1 MIKISVKRFHKE
13 REPQSIDME
22 FEVALEDCTLLEALT
37 HIKRTQD
44 ASMTFSSGCR
54 SSVCGSCAMRVN
66 GKEVLAC
73 AYKVQEGDYIEPLRY
88 MPVLKDLVVDAS
100 CVEETNKRAKNFAST
115 HGSKDQSHDDAL
127 LIETQTDCILCGAC
141 YSACPVMAVTPEF
154 LGPFALTRS
163 WRQVNDSRNEDAK
176 EIIDAVQT
184 KGIWDCTL
192 CNECVPVCPAGIAP
206 KQDISMLQTKSG
218 MMGYMNPNFGGGMDF
233 SGGIDFGAPQF

>member
-1 MIKISVKRFHKE
+1 MKISVKRFHKE

-22 FEVALEDCTLLEALT
+22 FEVALQGCTLLEALT
-37 HIKRTQD
+37 HIKRTED

-54 SSVCGSCAMRVN
+54 SAVCGSCAMRVN
-66 GKEVLAC
+66 GTEVLAC
-73 AYKVQEGDYIEPLRY
+73 AYKVQDGDYIEPLRF

-100 CVEETNKRAKNFAST
+100 CIEETNKRAKNFAST
-115 HGSKDQSHDDAL
+115 HGRKDQSHDDAARF
-127 LIETQTDCILCGAC
+127 ETQTDCILCGAC
-141 YSACPVMAVTPEF
+141 YSACPVMESTPEF

-163 WRQVNDSRNEDAK
+163 WRHVSDSRNEDSK

-218 MMGYMNPNFGGGMDF
+218 MMGYMNPNFGGGF
-233 SGGIDFGAPQF
+233 DFGSPQF